1 MKAEAEGPCV
11 ALRFHVCESEGWA
24 EAGRTTE
31 QEHHGGR
38 QSVLVGGWGG
48 GIQLEVG
55 DRLGLQAEVQGS
67 LSIWTTRKPWGLPCP
82 H

>member
-11 ALRFHVCESEGWA
+11 ALWFHVCESGGWA

-38 QSVLVGGWGG
+38 QSVLVGGGVGG
-48 GIQLEVG
+48 FSWRW

-67 LSIWTTRKPWGLPCP
+67 LGIWTTRKPWGLPCP